1 MNDIN
6 DINDINKIQICFA
19 STKFSYSSLYHHAL
33 HSSNYTA
40 LARAA
45 VEGDETALDMFGT
58 WNKSGMG
65 NSLLSQVDTLN

>member
-1 MNDIN
+1 M
-6 DINDINKIQICFA
+6 KKLTVFCR
-19 STKFSYSSLYHHAL
+19 
-33 HSSNYTA
+33 SNYTA

-65 NSLLSQVDTLN
+65 NSLLSQVTQFTVFNRKVLT